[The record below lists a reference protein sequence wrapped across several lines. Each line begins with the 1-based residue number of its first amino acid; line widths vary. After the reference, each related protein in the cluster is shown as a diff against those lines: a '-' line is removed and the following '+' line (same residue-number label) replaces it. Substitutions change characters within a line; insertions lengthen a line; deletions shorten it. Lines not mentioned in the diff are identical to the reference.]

1 MTCSWVGIVDIE
13 QSEVERRVARFREKA
28 RAAGVKLTHQ
38 RLEIFR
44 AVASS
49 LEHPSAEAVHRAV
62 KATTPTVS
70 LDTVYRTL
78 WLLTDLGLLTTLGPR
93 QGGVRFDP
101 NVEPHHHFVCTR
113 CGDVYDFESEAL
125 NALPL
130 PAAVQRFGA
139 VVSAHVEV
147 RGICD
152 ACRDAM
158 RQEADGHGPEAPPE
172 PPLGRLPKKKKA
184 QSIRAQSSKPQ

>member
-1 MTCSWVGIVDIE
+1 MVVEGK
-13 QSEVERRVARFREKA
+13 EVERRLERFKAAARD
-28 RAAGVKLTHQ
+28 AGVKLTHQ

-62 KATTPTVS
+62 QSTTPTVS

-78 WLLTDLGLLTTLGPR
+78 WLLTDLGLLTTLSPR
-93 QGGVRFDP
+93 QDSVRFDA
-101 NVEPHHHFVCTR
+101 NVESHHHYVCTR
-113 CGDVYDFESEAL
+113 CGLVRDFESEDLHAL
-125 NALPL
+125 KIPDTVN
-130 PAAVQRFGA
+130 RFGQ

-152 ACRDAM
+152 HCA
-158 RQEADGHGPEAPPE
+158 RQPSSSHLTKEDDPPR
-172 PPLGRLPKKKKA
+172 G
-184 QSIRAQSSKPQ
+184 SKRSKS